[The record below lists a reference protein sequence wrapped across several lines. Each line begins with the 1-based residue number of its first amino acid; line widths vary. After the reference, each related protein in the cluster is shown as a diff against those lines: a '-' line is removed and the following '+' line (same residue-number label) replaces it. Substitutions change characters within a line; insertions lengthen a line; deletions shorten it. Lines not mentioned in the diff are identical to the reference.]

1 MCMYSVHV
9 HVHACSNVHAHDMLC
24 SHNTKSII
32 ALKSVQ
38 ACTWQIR
45 DNVCVHMR
53 TKILYSRQMTTTV
66 LYTGTSM
73 LSIEIILWLQ

>member
-32 ALKSVQ
+32 ALK
-38 ACTWQIR
+38 
-45 DNVCVHMR
+45 VCKHARGKFVIMYCNMYMCAHAD
-53 TKILYSRQMTTTV
+53 KNPL
-66 LYTGTSM
+66 
-73 LSIEIILWLQ
+73 